1 MQYRLQPLALRRI
14 WSFYRNVSLKYSH
27 TYSLEDMHR
36 NVRFAI
42 ESCYLIENTLARRKP
57 TLQRWDGCFMAK
69 AGKWYYA
76 YVIDGNTII
85 IKDACHQQNMHND

>member
-42 ESCYLIENTLARRKP
+42 DSCYLIEKTLARRRPILKNGMDASW
-57 TLQRWDGCFMAK
+57 QKRVNGFMP
-69 AGKWYYA
+69 
-76 YVIDGNTII
+76 
-85 IKDACHQQNMHND
+85 M